1 MLRNIITQNSRVCYQ
16 KQTLNRSMNTIYS
29 LRYQSSK
36 KSPEEQVKESNL
48 NSEPIEGNL
57 NKFRKVKKNDK
68 NQPEDLKL
76 KEEDVKKVF
85 KPTSLQTS
93 VASFLIKYLGVN
105 VDKVRSG
112 PIAGSYYYKECSD
125 QGLIYEDD
133 VELSKG
139 CEFFYNDLKL
149 PKTFS
154 QWYQIHIL
162 HVWILFVRMRAL
174 PFDIGKNYQKKIIDR
189 TFEELERKLKE
200 EMYIWKLV
208 LDM

>member
-16 KQTLNRSMNTIYS
+16 KQALNRSMNTIYS

-125 QGLIYEDD
+125 QG
-133 VELSKG
+133 
-139 CEFFYNDLKL
+139 
-149 PKTFS
+149 
-154 QWYQIHIL
+154 
-162 HVWILFVRMRAL
+162 
-174 PFDIGKNYQKKIIDR
+174 KNESITI
-189 TFEELERKLKE
+189 
-200 EMYIWKLV
+200 
-208 LDM
+208 